1 MKSPAEDNLDTEN
14 LLASPIGKEE
24 SLLRAHARQIPG
36 GGKEDELVK
45 AGQILCGIGEEGLLK
60 LFTALF
66 YATSSFLIMVVN
78 KQVLTVHGFPSFQVT
93 IQLVTKLKYK
103 SLLRPLKI
111 GKTSQIGF
119 HL

>member
-24 SLLRAHARQIPG
+24 SLLRAHTRQIPG